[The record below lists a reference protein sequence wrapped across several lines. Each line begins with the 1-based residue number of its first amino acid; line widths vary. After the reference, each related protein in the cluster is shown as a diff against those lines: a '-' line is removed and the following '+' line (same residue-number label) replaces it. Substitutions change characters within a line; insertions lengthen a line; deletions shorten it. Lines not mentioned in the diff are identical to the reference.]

1 MKDIKKAFW
10 LALAIAAVV
19 YAAPL
24 MAETL
29 HSNAYPLDTC
39 IVTGEK
45 LGSMGAPVSIQYKG
59 REFRFCCAGC
69 PPKFQADPEPYIKK
83 IDATIVVQQKPL
95 YALDT
100 CPVLGEKLSATPV
113 EHIVNN
119 RLVLLCCPACVKTI
133 DKDPEKYLAKVDEA
147 AVSKQKPAYPLDTCV
162 VSGKKLDANAIDY
175 IYAGRLVRLAGKD
188 NVAAFEKEPGKY
200 LAKIDEAAKA
210 KK

>member
-1 MKDIKKAFW
+1 MIMAKNPLLAVIGA
-10 LALAIAAVV
+10 LALI
-19 YAAPL
+19 YATPL

-45 LGSMGAPVSIQYKG
+45 LGSMGDPVTIKYKG
-59 REFRFCCAGC
+59 REIRFCCAGC
-69 PPKFQADPEPYIKK
+69 PPKFEASPDQYIKK
-83 IDATIVVQQKPL
+83 IDAAIVAQQKPL

-100 CPVLGEKLSATPV
+100 CPVMGGKIGAEAV
-113 EHIVNN
+113 EYVINN
-119 RLVLLCCPACVKTI
+119 RLVLLCCPGCEKALN
-133 DKDPEKYLAKVDEA
+133 KDPDVFLVKLDAA
-147 AVSKQKPAYPLDTCV
+147 AVAKQKPAYPLDTCV

-188 NVAAFEKEPGKY
+188 NIAAFEKEPGKY
-200 LAKIDEAAKA
+200 LEKIDAAAKA